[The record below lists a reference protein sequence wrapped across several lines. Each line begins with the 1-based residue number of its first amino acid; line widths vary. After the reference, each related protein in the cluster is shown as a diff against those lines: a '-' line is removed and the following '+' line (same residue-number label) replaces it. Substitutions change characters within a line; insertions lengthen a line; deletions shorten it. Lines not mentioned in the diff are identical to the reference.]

1 MKIYLI
7 GLPGCG
13 KSTLGK
19 QLSRRL
25 GVPFIDLDI
34 ALEQREGKPVK
45 DIFKDKGEDY
55 FRKIESD
62 TLRKVSE
69 GLPEFVLATGGGAP
83 VFFDNMDFMN
93 KHGQTIFLDVPAR
106 EIANR
111 ILKSKKEERP
121 LLAKLAPDE
130 LKDQIEFLRSQRI
143 RFYNRAMYKVSADI
157 ILVDDLLIKLQSGID

>member
-45 DIFKDKGEDY
+45 DIFKEKGEDY

-69 GLPEFVLATGGGAP
+69 GLPEFVMATGGGAP
-83 VFFDNMDFMN
+83 VFFDNMEFMN
-93 KHGQTIFLDVPAR
+93 GHGQTLFLDVPAR

-111 ILKSKKEERP
+111 IMRSNKDERP
-121 LLAKLAPDE
+121 LLAKLSPDE

-143 RFYNRAMYKVSADI
+143 SFYKKATFRISADT
-157 ILVDDLLIKLQSGID
+157 ILVDDVLLKLQSGID

>member
-19 QLSRRL
+19 QLSKRL
-25 GVPFIDLDI
+25 DIPFIDLDI

-45 DIFKDKGEDY
+45 DIFKLKGEDY

-62 TLRKVSE
+62 TLRKVSHV
-69 GLPEFVLATGGGAP
+69 LPDVVIATGGGAP
-83 VFFDNMDFMN
+83 VFFDNMKFMN
-93 KHGQTIFLDVPAR
+93 EMGQTVFLDVPAR

-111 ILKSKKEERP
+111 ILKSNKDDRP
-121 LLAKLAPDE
+121 LLSKLAPGE
-130 LKDQIEFLRSQRI
+130 LKDPIEFLRSQRNN
-143 RFYNRAMYKVSADI
+143 FYKKATYTISSSI
-157 ILVDDLLIKLQSGID
+157 ITVDDVLIKLRSAD

>member
-19 QLSRRL
+19 QLSQKL
-25 GVPFIDLDI
+25 NIPFIDLDAEI
-34 ALEQREGKPVK
+34 EKEERMLVK
-45 DIFKDKGEDY
+45 EIFKHRGENT
-55 FRKIESD
+55 FRKVESHV
-62 TLRKVSE
+62 LKKISE
-69 GLPEFVLATGGGAP
+69 ENEQFVMATGGGTP
-83 VFFDNMDFMN
+83 VFFDNMEVMN
-93 KHGQTIFLDVPAR
+93 GLGETIFLDVPAR

-111 ILKSKKEERP
+111 ILKSNKEERP

-143 RFYNRAMYKVSADI
+143 SFYNQALHKISANT
-157 ILVDDLLIKLQSGID
+157 ILVQDVLIKLQP

>member
-19 QLSRRL
+19 QLSNRL
-25 GVPFIDLDI
+25 DIPFIDLDI

-45 DIFKDKGEDY
+45 DIFKLKGEDY
-55 FRKIESD
+55 FRQIESD
-62 TLRKVSE
+62 TLRKVSH
-69 GLPEFVLATGGGAP
+69 GLPDVVIATGGGAP
-83 VFFDNMDFMN
+83 VFFDNMKFMN
-93 KHGQTIFLDVPAR
+93 EIGQTVFLDVPAR

-111 ILKSKKEERP
+111 ILKSNKDDRP
-121 LLAKLAPDE
+121 LLSKLAPDE

-143 RFYNRAMYKVSADI
+143 NFYKKATYTISSSI
-157 ILVDDLLIKLQSGID
+157 ITVDDVLIKLRSAD

>member
-19 QLSRRL
+19 QLSKRL
-25 GVPFIDLDI
+25 DVPFIDLDI

-45 DIFKDKGEDY
+45 DIFKEKGEDY

-93 KHGQTIFLDVPAR
+93 KHGQTVFLDVPAR

-143 RFYNRAMYKVSADI
+143 RFYNQALYKISADT
-157 ILVDDLLIKLQSGID
+157 ILVDDVLNKLKSTN